1 MAPSSVIILTLTC
14 FAAATGPGL
23 ASPLPPF
30 VAELVEPQATC
41 ESCPACPPSKWPCK
55 DVCCDPTVRPS
66 HRPASERHLL
76 RVPRL
81 TLTLALAGWLRCR
94 RTHRKEKCARARREA
109 PRHPAASAATHPASA
124 TAPSVR
130 SKSRAPFLCST
141 LFFSGERAA
150 AAAAVRPPR
159 LTDVHRLAVCD
170 NLAVWQHRPY
180 LRPRRSP
187 PGIAASRATRRAN
200 RAQLARTQTRTAA
213 ANAEVRRDRRR
224 RHQPRHRRHH
234 PLLLLLPLPPRRLR
248 PARQHSAILTR
259 GLRSFAREAFPARS
273 AASLPA
279 PALLSCY

>member
-1 MAPSSVIILTLTC
+1 MPGREGRPRDALLQVRRPILPLQRRRRC
-14 FAAATGPGL
+14 A
-23 ASPLPPF
+23 ASPAPPF
-30 VAELVEPQATC
+30 
-41 ESCPACPPSKWPCK
+41 
-55 DVCCDPTVRPS
+55 
-66 HRPASERHLL
+66 
-76 RVPRL
+76 
-81 TLTLALAGWLRCR
+81 
-94 RTHRKEKCARARREA
+94 CAR
-109 PRHPAASAATHPASA
+109 P
-124 TAPSVR
+124 
-130 SKSRAPFLCST
+130 
-141 LFFSGERAA
+141 FFSPVER

-200 RAQLARTQTRTAA
+200 RAQLARTQTLTAA